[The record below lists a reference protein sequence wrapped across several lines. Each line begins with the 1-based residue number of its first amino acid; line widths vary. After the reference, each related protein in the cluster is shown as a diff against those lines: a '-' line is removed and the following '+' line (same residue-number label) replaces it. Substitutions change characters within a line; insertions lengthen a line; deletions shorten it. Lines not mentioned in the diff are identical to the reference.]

1 MRFRRVRMEEEGD
14 GMGVGTVGGGVVW
27 PDRSSSDKGVLVY
40 PKYEHATLC
49 PLLPLRTKITYTL
62 KPDLSCQCRNASSF
76 SLSLSFSQKKKEERE
91 KECEG

>member
-14 GMGVGTVGGGVVW
+14 GMGVGGGVVW

-62 KPDLSCQCRNASSF
+62 KPDLSCQCRNAS
-76 SLSLSFSQKKKEERE
+76 LSLSFSHKKKEERE